1 MVATLLNRGWIG
13 GSFSSI
19 CHLPAITSDHN
30 PLILNTA
37 SLSFSLPKPFRF
49 EEFWT
54 KHPECCSV
62 IIAAW
67 DSFISGSSAF
77 ILARKLKS
85 TKYALKIWNNLYF
98 GNIKKKSILFPNKLM
113 IFNNPVSIHVCI
125 KKKLS

>member
-1 MVATLLNRGWIG
+1 
-13 GSFSSI
+13 
-19 CHLPAITSDHN
+19 LPAITSDHN

-98 GNIKKKSILFPNKLM
+98 GNIQKKINSISQQIDDIQQSSFYPRLYQE
-113 IFNNPVSIHVCI
+113 
-125 KKKLS
+125 